1 MIRVIRAEWRKL
13 RRPTLFLGSLG
24 AVIGVTGLVTSLL
37 FLLIDSQSGNA
48 ERGERITREIL
59 QLPSGVSIG
68 FSNSAGLLGLVAL
81 CVFAAQTAQ
90 EYTYGTLRNLLVRQ
104 PRRIQL
110 LIGKYI
116 SMLLFGVATVLVSAL
131 TAIGLAFAL
140 SGRAKVSTDAW
151 TTSDARTAL
160 VQTFINVLISTIG
173 YGTVGMI
180 LGLLLRSPISSI
192 SIGVAWLLVVE
203 SIISIAWKPSSKWM
217 PGQLLSIVSS
227 GGTPI
232 GMSDALS
239 YSQALLRVT
248 IYLIAASAVVGWL
261 FKRRDVSN

>member
-1 MIRVIRAEWRKL
+1 MIHVFRAEWRKL

-24 AVIGVTGLVTSLL
+24 VVIGVTGLVTSLL
-37 FLLIDSQSGNA
+37 FLLIDSRSGNA

-59 QLPSGVSIG
+59 ELSSGVSIG

-110 LIGKYI
+110 LIGKYL
-116 SMLLFGVATVLVSAL
+116 SMFTFAVTTVVVSAL
-131 TAIGLAFAL
+131 TSVSVAFAL
-140 SGRAKVSTDAW
+140 SGRAKVSTAAW
-151 TTSDARTAL
+151 TTSDARSAL
-160 VQTFINVLISTIG
+160 IHTFVNVLISTIG

-192 SIGVAWLLVVE
+192 SIGIGWLLVVE
-203 SIISIAWKPSSKWM
+203 SIIAIAWKTSSKWM
-217 PGQLLSIVSS
+217 PGQLLSVVSS

-232 GMSDALS
+232 GMTDALS
-239 YSQALLRVT
+239 YSQALIRVT
-248 IYLIAASAVVGWL
+248 LYLVGASIIVGWL

>member
-1 MIRVIRAEWRKL
+1 MCSSDLEL
-13 RRPTLFLGSLG
+13 S
-24 AVIGVTGLVTSLL
+24 
-37 FLLIDSQSGNA
+37 
-48 ERGERITREIL
+48 
-59 QLPSGVSIG
+59 SGVSTG

-110 LIGKYI
+110 LIGKYL
-116 SMLLFGVATVLVSAL
+116 SMVTFAVTTVVVSAL
-131 TAIGLAFAL
+131 TSISVAFAL
-140 SGRAKVSTDAW
+140 SGRAKVSTAAW
-151 TTSDARTAL
+151 TTPDARSAL
-160 VQTFINVLISTIG
+160 IHTFVNVLISTIG

-192 SIGVAWLLVVE
+192 SIGIGWLLVVE
-203 SIISIAWKPSSKWM
+203 SIIAIAWKPSSKWM
-217 PGQLLSIVSS
+217 PGQLLSVVSS

-232 GMSDALS
+232 GMTDALS
-239 YSQALLRVT
+239 YSHALIRVT
-248 IYLIAASAVVGWL
+248 LYLVGASIIVGWL

>member
-1 MIRVIRAEWRKL
+1 MIRVIRAEWCKL

-37 FLLIDSQSGNA
+37 FLLIDSQGGNA

-59 QLPSGVSIG
+59 QLPSGV
-68 FSNSAGLLGLVAL
+68 
-81 CVFAAQTAQ
+81 
-90 EYTYGTLRNLLVRQ
+90 
-104 PRRIQL
+104 
-110 LIGKYI
+110 

-160 VQTFINVLISTIG
+160 LQTFVNVLISTIG

-232 GMSDALS
+232 GMTNALS